1 MLDFHVLTIFPDMF
15 ESPFSS
21 GLISKAADNRLLKIN
36 CHDIRKYSTDSHK
49 TVDDYPFGGGPGMV
63 MKPEPIFLAVED
75 LQASNKIG
83 DNSRIIVMSPQGRM
97 FDKNIAKELTRYDEL
112 VLICGRYEGIDD
124 RVVQNLADEELSI
137 GNYILNGGELPAMVV
152 IDAVSRLLPG
162 VVGSEQ
168 SILEDSLSENLLKY
182 PQYTRPRSF
191 KGLDVPDVLLSGN
204 HKIIEEWRKEKSIEK
219 TNAKRPDLIPD
230 KDV

>member
-1 MLDFHVLTIFPDMF
+1 MDFHVLTIFPEMF

-21 GLISKAADNRLLKIN
+21 GLISKASVKGLIKIN
-36 CHDIRKYSTDSHK
+36 CHDIRKYSTDRHK
-49 TVDDYPFGGGPGMV
+49 SVDDYPFGGGPGMV
-63 MKPEPIFLAVED
+63 LKPEPIFSAVEN
-75 LQASNKIG
+75 LQSSNEIG
-83 DNSRIIVMSPQGRM
+83 NNSRIIVMSPQGRM
-97 FDKNIAKELTRYDEL
+97 FDKNIARELTRYDEL

-124 RVVQNLADEELSI
+124 RVIQNLADEELSI
-137 GNYILNGGELPAMVV
+137 GNYILNGGELAAMVV

-191 KGLDVPDVLLSGN
+191 RGFEVPEVLLSGN
-204 HKIIEEWRKEKSIEK
+204 HKIIEKWRKDKSIEK
-219 TNAKRPDLIPD
+219 TNNKRPDLISD

>member
-1 MLDFHVLTIFPDMF
+1 MF

-63 MKPEPIFLAVED
+63 MKPEPIFSAVED

>member
-1 MLDFHVLTIFPDMF
+1 MDFHVLTIFPEMF

-21 GLISKAADNRLLKIN
+21 GLISKASVKGLIKIN
-36 CHDIRKYSTDSHK
+36 CHDIRKYSTDRHK
-49 TVDDYPFGGGPGMV
+49 SVDDYPFGGGPGMV
-63 MKPEPIFLAVED
+63 LKPEPIFSAVED
-75 LQASNKIG
+75 LQSSNEIG
-83 DNSRIIVMSPQGRM
+83 NNSRIIVMSPQGRM
-97 FDKNIAKELTRYDEL
+97 FDKNIARELTCYDEL

-124 RVVQNLADEELSI
+124 RVIQNLADEELSI
-137 GNYILNGGELPAMVV
+137 GNYNLNGGELAAMVV

-191 KGLDVPDVLLSGN
+191 RGFEVPEVLLSGN
-204 HKIIEEWRKEKSIEK
+204 HKIIEKWRKDKSIEK
-219 TNAKRPDLIPD
+219 TNNKRPDLISD

>member
-1 MLDFHVLTIFPDMF
+1 MF

-21 GLISKAADNRLLKIN
+21 GLIYKAAVKGLLKVN

-49 TVDDYPFGGGPGMV
+49 SVDDYPFGGGPGMV
-63 MKPEPIFLAVED
+63 LKPEPIFSAVED
-75 LQASNKIG
+75 LQSSNEIG
-83 DNSRIIVMSPQGRM
+83 NNSRIIVMSPQGRM
-97 FDKNIAKELTRYDEL
+97 FDKNIARELTCYDEL

-124 RVVQNLADEELSI
+124 RVIQNLADEELSI
-137 GNYILNGGELPAMVV
+137 GNYILNGGELAAMVV

-168 SILEDSLSENLLKY
+168 SILEDSLSEDLLKY

-191 KGLDVPDVLLSGN
+191 RGFEVPEVLLSGN
-204 HKIIEEWRKEKSIEK
+204 HKIIEKWRKDKSIEK
-219 TNAKRPDLIPD
+219 TNNKRPDLISD

>member
-1 MLDFHVLTIFPDMF
+1 LDFHVLTIFPDMF

>member
-1 MLDFHVLTIFPDMF
+1 MDFHVLTIFPEMF

-21 GLISKAADNRLLKIN
+21 GLISKASVKGLLKIN
-36 CHDIRKYSTDSHK
+36 CHDIRKYSTDRHK
-49 TVDDYPFGGGPGMV
+49 SVDDYPFGGGPGMV
-63 MKPEPIFLAVED
+63 LKPEPIFSAVED
-75 LQASNKIG
+75 LQSSNEIG
-83 DNSRIIVMSPQGRM
+83 NNSRIIVMSPQGRM
-97 FDKNIAKELTRYDEL
+97 FDKNIARELTRYDEL

-124 RVVQNLADEELSI
+124 RVIQNLADEELSI
-137 GNYILNGGELPAMVV
+137 GNYILNGGELAAMVV

-191 KGLDVPDVLLSGN
+191 RGFEVPEVLLSGN
-204 HKIIEEWRKEKSIEK
+204 HKIIEKWRKDKSIEK
-219 TNAKRPDLIPD
+219 TNNKRPDLISD

>member
-1 MLDFHVLTIFPDMF
+1 MDFHVLTIFPEMF

-21 GLISKAADNRLLKIN
+21 GLISKASVKGLIKIN
-36 CHDIRKYSTDSHK
+36 CHDIRKYSTDRHK
-49 TVDDYPFGGGPGMV
+49 SVDDYPFGGGPGMV
-63 MKPEPIFLAVED
+63 LKPEPIFSAVED
-75 LQASNKIG
+75 LQSSNEIG
-83 DNSRIIVMSPQGRM
+83 NNSRIIVMSPQGRM
-97 FDKNIAKELTRYDEL
+97 FDKNIARELTRYDEL

-124 RVVQNLADEELSI
+124 RVIQNLADEELSI
-137 GNYILNGGELPAMVV
+137 GNYILNGGELAAMVV

-191 KGLDVPDVLLSGN
+191 RGFEVPEVLLSGN
-204 HKIIEEWRKEKSIEK
+204 HKIIEKWRKDKSIEK
-219 TNAKRPDLIPD
+219 TNNKRPDLISD

>member
-1 MLDFHVLTIFPDMF
+1 MF

-21 GLISKAADNRLLKIN
+21 GLISKASVKGLIKIN
-36 CHDIRKYSTDSHK
+36 CHDIRKYSTDRHK
-49 TVDDYPFGGGPGMV
+49 SVDDYPFGGGPGMV
-63 MKPEPIFLAVED
+63 LKPEPIFSAVEN
-75 LQASNKIG
+75 LQSSNEIG
-83 DNSRIIVMSPQGRM
+83 NNSRIIVMSPQGRM
-97 FDKNIAKELTRYDEL
+97 FDKNIARELTRYDEL

-124 RVVQNLADEELSI
+124 RVIQNLADEELSI
-137 GNYILNGGELPAMVV
+137 GNYILNGGELAAMVV

-168 SILEDSLSENLLKY
+168 SILEDSQSEDLLKY

-191 KGLDVPDVLLSGN
+191 RGFEVPEVLLSGN
-204 HKIIEEWRKEKSIEK
+204 HKIIDKWRKDKSIEK
-219 TNAKRPDLIPD
+219 TNNKRPDLISD

>member
-1 MLDFHVLTIFPDMF
+1 MDFHVLTIFPEMF

-21 GLISKAADNRLLKIN
+21 GLISKASVKGLLKIN

-49 TVDDYPFGGGPGMV
+49 SVDDYPFGGGPGMV
-63 MKPEPIFLAVED
+63 LKPEPIFSAVED
-75 LQASNKIG
+75 LQSSNEIG
-83 DNSRIIVMSPQGRM
+83 NNSRIIVMSPQGRM
-97 FDKNIAKELTRYDEL
+97 FDKNIARELTRYDEL

-124 RVVQNLADEELSI
+124 RVIQNLADEELSI
-137 GNYILNGGELPAMVV
+137 GNYILNGGELAAMVV

-191 KGLDVPDVLLSGN
+191 RGFEVPEVLLSGN
-204 HKIIEEWRKEKSIEK
+204 HKIIEKWRKDKSIEK
-219 TNAKRPDLIPD
+219 TNNKRPDLISD

>member
-1 MLDFHVLTIFPDMF
+1 MDFHVLTIFPEMF

-21 GLISKAADNRLLKIN
+21 GLISKASVKGLIKIN
-36 CHDIRKYSTDSHK
+36 CHDIRKYSTDRHK
-49 TVDDYPFGGGPGMV
+49 SVDDYPFGGGPGMV
-63 MKPEPIFLAVED
+63 LKPEPIFSAVEN
-75 LQASNKIG
+75 LQSSNEIG
-83 DNSRIIVMSPQGRM
+83 NNSRIIVMSPQGRM
-97 FDKNIAKELTRYDEL
+97 FDKNIARELTRYDEL

-124 RVVQNLADEELSI
+124 RVIQNLADEELSI
-137 GNYILNGGELPAMVV
+137 GNYILNGGELAAMVV

-191 KGLDVPDVLLSGN
+191 RGFEVPEVLLSGN
-204 HKIIEEWRKEKSIEK
+204 HKIIEKWRKDKSIEK
-219 TNAKRPDLIPD
+219 TNNKRPDLISD
-230 KDV
+230 NDV